1 MARVLIVGGGIA
13 GMGVAHALV
22 DKLGDRVE
30 VSVVTKDTFYAS
42 GPSRPLLLS
51 KEQSYDRIVRGYEL
65 AAAKGIRFVF
75 GSVTR
80 VDPDERVVEV
90 VESPTR
96 PITQHRLQYDYLVL
110 APGVVYDGSSI
121 TGFNENWYNVLNV
134 YEMGKVDVLAQRI
147 WSDDKGTV
155 VVYAPKMP
163 YRCAPAPSE
172 TTLAID
178 MVLRYRGVRG
188 NFRIIHVDANPK
200 PQPAVISD
208 VLVSRFKEAGI
219 ELITS
224 KEIVEIGPRYVVLND
239 GEKIEYTILAMLP
252 PNRTP
257 SFVTEAGLGNPWVEI
272 RSPTDLRHPKYDDI
286 LSAGDAAK
294 IPFPKNQEIAYE
306 SALYAANKLLEI
318 MGAGVEPYSVRYA
331 FVGWVYVGN
340 LKGELKTESVQLTL
354 DFTVK
359 PPKGGKDP
367 EPKAQYTEQ
376 KDRWEQSY
384 LNKLFHAKPF

>member
-1 MARVLIVGGGIA
+1 MTRVVIVGGGIA

-22 DKLGDRVE
+22 DKLGDKVE
-30 VSVVTKDTFYAS
+30 VVVVTKDTFYAS
-42 GPSRPLLLS
+42 GPSRPLILS
-51 KEQSYDRIVRGYEL
+51 REQSYDRIVRGYEV
-65 AAAKGIRFVF
+65 AAAKGIKFVF
-75 GSVTR
+75 GTVTR
-80 VDPDERVVEV
+80 VDPDERVVEL

-96 PITQHRLQYDYLVL
+96 SASTRKLQYDYLVL
-110 APGVVYDGSSI
+110 APGVVYDGSKI
-121 TGFNENWYNVLNV
+121 TGFNENWHNVLNV
-134 YEMGKVDVLAQRI
+134 YEMGKVDVLAQKLWTETR
-147 WSDDKGTV
+147 GTV

-172 TTLAID
+172 TTMAVD
-178 MVLRYRGVRG
+178 MILRHRGVRN
-188 NFRIIHVDANPK
+188 NFRIVHVDANPK

-208 VLVSRFKEAGI
+208 VIMKRFEEAGV
-219 ELITS
+219 ELITER
-224 KEIVEIGPRYVVLND
+224 EITEIGPNYVVLND
-239 GEKIEYTILAMLP
+239 GERIEYTILAMLP

-257 SFVTEAGLGNPWVEI
+257 SFIIEAGLGNPWVEI
-272 RSPTDLRHPKYDDI
+272 RNPTDLRHPKYDDI

-306 SALYAANKLLEI
+306 SALYAANKLLEM

-331 FVGWVYVGN
+331 FVGWAYLGN
-340 LKGELKTESVQLTL
+340 LKGELKTESVQFTL

-384 LNKLFHAKPF
+384 LNRLFHQKPL